1 MRNEWHIENGLK
13 GAADRE
19 EMQMKT
25 LKKQST
31 HHMYSQRLMKNLDK
45 HFHYFDEKKN
55 KYVKVIPLR

>member
-1 MRNEWHIENGLK
+1 MRNEWHIEYGLK
-13 GAADRE
+13 GADRE

-45 HFHYFDEKKN
+45 HFHYFDEKKTN
-55 KYVKVIPLR
+55 M